1 MWSRTGPADIA
12 GLKKEDLVVK
22 FQDQTIE
29 DAAALQ
35 RLVGDTPVGDTANLT
50 VKRDGKTV
58 DLTVTIGSLDDAVR
72 RIAASLEDR
81 LGAVVRPL
89 KAEESR
95 EYGLEPGQGV
105 AIKSVDADG
114 PLGKAG
120 FEKDDVIL
128 DVNNM
133 PVQGVEGF
141 VALIKALPPHQQALL
156 KALDHRTGQNGYVQV
171 TIG

>member
-1 MWSRTGPADIA
+1 
-12 GLKKEDLVVK
+12 
-22 FQDQTIE
+22 
-29 DAAALQ
+29 
-35 RLVGDTPVGDTANLT
+35 
-50 VKRDGKTV
+50 
-58 DLTVTIGSLDDAVR
+58 VR
-72 RIAASLEDR
+72 RIAASLER
-81 LGAVVRPL
+81 SHGPVVRPL
-89 KAEESR
+89 KADESR
-95 EYGLEPGQGV
+95 QYGLEPGQGV

-114 PLGKAG
+114 LLGKAG

-141 VALIKALPPHQQALL
+141 VANDQGLPPHQQALL

>member
-1 MWSRTGPADIA
+1 M
-12 GLKKEDLVVK
+12 
-22 FQDQTIE
+22 
-29 DAAALQ
+29 
-35 RLVGDTPVGDTANLT
+35 
-50 VKRDGKTV
+50 
-58 DLTVTIGSLDDAVR
+58 DDAVR

-81 LGAVVRPL
+81 LGVVVRPL
-89 KAEESR
+89 KAEERR

-114 PLGKAG
+114 LLGKAG
-120 FEKDDVIL
+120 FEKDDVIV

-141 VALIKALPPHQQALL
+141 VAMIKALPPHQQVLL

>member
-1 MWSRTGPADIA
+1 MAWNRARGSPSNRWMP
-12 GLKKEDLVVK
+12 
-22 FQDQTIE
+22 
-29 DAAALQ
+29 
-35 RLVGDTPVGDTANLT
+35 T
-50 VKRDGKTV
+50 V
-58 DLTVTIGSLDDAVR
+58 L
-72 RIAASLEDR
+72 
-81 LGAVVRPL
+81 
-89 KAEESR
+89 
-95 EYGLEPGQGV
+95 
-105 AIKSVDADG
+105 
-114 PLGKAG
+114 LGKAG